1 MAEEKKYCCAFSLGF
16 IFLLSVILFA
26 VSFDTLN
33 PHSIGIKYNNNLKS
47 IDTKRVYSNG
57 RYFLGLGLSFID
69 FPLSASLIEFAND
82 AGLRMWTQEGQ
93 LVIVDMSLMYR
104 LEREQ
109 IVLLYK
115 RYKQDYHS
123 RLEQITIRTV
133 KKVSIQYT
141 AEDFFQRRGTI
152 GDHMRSELRLRLAQ
166 EYCTLEIFN
175 LRKITIPEEFERKVI
190 SKQIKE
196 QIRQTRVYE
205 KNTSLLRARK
215 NIILGVTDANI
226 SLAVNSARALQNEKI
241 QIANAHAMRDLTS
254 QEAASYDLVQN
265 LLGISGSKI
274 LQYRYSKLMETLE
287 QSNIT
292 DRNLDNLQESSII
305 QRNIKYLV
313 GLKQKMFNLQSVT

>member
-1 MAEEKKYCCAFSLGF
+1 MAGEMKCCFAFTLSF
-16 IFLLSVILFA
+16 VFLLSVILFA
-26 VSFDTLN
+26 VSFDTLS

-47 IDTKRVYSNG
+47 IDENRVYNNG

-69 FPLSASLIEFAND
+69 FPLSASLIEFANG

-104 LEREQ
+104 LQREKL
-109 IVLLYK
+109 IPLYR

-141 AEDFFQRRGTI
+141 AEDFFQRRNTI
-152 GDHMRSELRLRLAQ
+152 GAHMRSELRIRLSQ
-166 EYCTLEIFN
+166 EFSTLEIFN
-175 LRKITIPEEFERKVI
+175 LRRISIPKEFEEKVI

-215 NIILGVTDANI
+215 NIILGITEANI
-226 SLAVNSARALQNEKI
+226 SLAINSARALQNEQI
-241 QIANAHAMRDLTS
+241 QIANAQAQRDIS
-254 QEAASYDLVQN
+254 YQEAASYDLVQS
-265 LLGISGSKI
+265 LLGISGSQI

-287 QSNIT
+287 QTNVT
-292 DRNLDNLQESSII
+292 QRNLENLEDSKVIK
-305 QRNIKYLV
+305 RNLKYFI
-313 GLKQKMFNLQSVT
+313 GLKQKMFNLQSNT

>member
-1 MAEEKKYCCAFSLGF
+1 MAEEKYCCIGCLSF

-33 PHSIGIKYNNNLKS
+33 PHLIGIKYNNNLKS
-47 IDTKRVYSNG
+47 IDEDRVYSNG

-69 FPLSASLIEFAND
+69 FPLSASLIEFTNS

-104 LEREQ
+104 LQREK
-109 IVLLYK
+109 IIHLYR
-115 RYKQDYHS
+115 RYKQDYHT
-123 RLEQITIRTV
+123 RLVQITIRTV

-141 AEDFFQRRGTI
+141 AEDFFQRRNTI
-152 GDHMRSELRLRLAQ
+152 GAHMRSELRIRLQ
-166 EYCTLEIFN
+166 DEFCTLEIFN
-175 LRKITIPEEFERKVI
+175 LRRITIPEEFEKKII

-226 SLAVNSARALQNEKI
+226 SFHLNSARAKQNEKI
-241 QIANAHAMRDLTS
+241 QIANAHAVRDLSS

-274 LQYRYSKLMETLE
+274 LQYRYSKLMATIEET
-287 QSNIT
+287 NIT
-292 DRNLDNLQESSII
+292 QRNLENLQDSKILK
-305 QRNIKYLV
+305 RNLKYFI
-313 GLKQKMFNLQSVT
+313 GLKQKMFNLQSMT